1 MSKKTERKKSE
12 TKKPEVKPIAMPDP
26 KPKEQAEFSPGFLR
40 WLITLTVATLIL
52 VFFIERGTMI
62 KPFSTDFRISLQPW
76 ITAAGITIQEGLL
89 EFEGKGGSKS
99 YEVERYSILGGM
111 LIGFIL
117 GPTLLLFAWRSL
129 LKRKEGERKV
139 LNPRNIAFVLG
150 GILLLPLALPSV
162 PTAIMQ
168 RLVSQE
174 MRSAQAVSEAKDAM
188 MYEMSLIA
196 FEARQFKAR
205 PFSMGGGGGSYFG
218 YNISPERATT
228 EHGTYITIEVGE
240 DQIVFKG
247 TSALYPA
254 SNITL
259 ILDSAGA
266 MKHINFGGNFQ

>member
-12 TKKPEVKPIAMPDP
+12 IKKPEVKPIEMPDP
-26 KPKEQAEFSPGFLR
+26 KPEEQAEFSPGFLR

-62 KPFSTDFRISLQPW
+62 RPFSTDFRISPQPW

-89 EFEGKGGSKS
+89 EFHGKGGSKS
-99 YEVERYSILGGM
+99 YEIERYSILGCL
-111 LIGFIL
+111 LIVFIL
-117 GPTLLLFAWRSL
+117 GPTLLLFAWRSS
-129 LKRKEGERKV
+129 LKQKEGKQKI
-139 LNPRNIAFVLG
+139 LHPWNIAFVLG
-150 GILLLPLALPSV
+150 GISLLPVALPAI
-162 PTAIMQ
+162 PAAIMQ

-174 MRSAQAVSEAKDAM
+174 MRSTQAVAEAKDAM
-188 MYEMSLIA
+188 MHEMSLIS

-218 YNISPERATT
+218 YNISPERATS

-254 SNITL
+254 SNITV

-266 MKHINFGGNFQ
+266 MKHWAFGGNF